1 METVRRHLN
10 SLDCYNGCV
19 TIPPGRQAPVV
30 PEQCR
35 LLVMR
40 SLSITASCIAVS
52 AMFCGAAAAQDGPK
66 LASVQVDG
74 CSGTFVAQG
83 PKWAYGLSVAH
94 CAAIGDN
101 VAVIF
106 GDGNEASG
114 VWLDVDPVSDLALFR
129 IQAHKSV
136 ALVELAPV
144 SDGIVGWGRNGLKK
158 LKYSETGRVYDKN
171 KKSSY
176 TRAEFVVVGGVF
188 DNGDSGGGV
197 FSKGRLCGVISHGH
211 KDNLYA
217 STHSQVLSFLGKQKE
232 LKHKLVA
239 EAGSWGDKDRTREIL
254 ALKEE
259 IANLKASINKIK
271 SVPKAQP
278 GLQGEAGAD
287 GKDGADGQPGI
298 DGEPGA
304 PGKPGADGSSELNSA
319 GMARIEKI
327 EAWIRNFRATVRVR
341 LVPTKE

>member
-1 METVRRHLN
+1 
-10 SLDCYNGCV
+10 
-19 TIPPGRQAPVV
+19 
-30 PEQCR
+30 
-35 LLVMR
+35 MR
-40 SLSITASCIAVS
+40 SVSITASCIAV
-52 AMFCGAAAAQDGPK
+52 AGMFCGTVIAQDGAK

-83 PKWAYGLSVAH
+83 PRWAYGLSVAH
-94 CAAIGDN
+94 CAAIGDD

-106 GDGNEASG
+106 SDGKKANG
-114 VWLDVDPVSDLALFR
+114 VWLDVDPKSDLALFR

-158 LKYSETGRVYDKN
+158 LTYSETGTVYDKST
-171 KKSSY
+171 KTSY
-176 TRAEFVVVGGVF
+176 TRAEFVVVDGVF

-217 STHSQVLSFLGKQKE
+217 STHSQVLAFLGKQKE

-254 ALKEE
+254 LLKEE
-259 IANLKASINKIK
+259 INQLKAS
-271 SVPKAQP
+271 VTMLQTKAGP
-278 GLQGEAGAD
+278 QGEPGTDGKPGAEGKPGADGKSGADGKPGAD
-287 GKDGADGQPGI
+287 GKDGASALDASGI
-298 DGEPGA
+298 
-304 PGKPGADGSSELNSA
+304 
-319 GMARIEKI
+319 ARIEKI
-327 EAWIRNFRATVRVR
+327 EAWIRNFRAVVRVR
-341 LVPTKE
+341 LIPEGE